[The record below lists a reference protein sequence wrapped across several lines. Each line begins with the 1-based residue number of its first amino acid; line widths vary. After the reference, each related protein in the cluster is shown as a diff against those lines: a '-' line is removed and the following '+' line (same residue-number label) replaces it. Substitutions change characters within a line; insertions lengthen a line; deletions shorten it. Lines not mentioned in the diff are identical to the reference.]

1 MIKIGITGGI
11 GSGKSFVC
19 NIFKCFGI
27 PICNSDDIA
36 KYLMHS
42 NNDLINQIKN
52 NFGSDIYLSDG
63 LLDRKKLADIVF
75 NDKEKLSLLNSIV
88 HPEVRKYIDNWIL
101 FQNDPP
107 YVIIENAILFE
118 SNQSESFDKIITVTA
133 DDEIRIARVM
143 VRNTISREK
152 VLERINNQL
161 SNDFKIK
168 HSDFII
174 YNNENDIEASFLN
187 LIPQIYDIHKK
198 III

>member
-1 MIKIGITGGI
+1 M
-11 GSGKSFVC
+11 S
-19 NIFKCFGI
+19 N
-27 PICNSDDIA
+27 DI
-36 KYLMHS
+36 
-42 NNDLINQIKN
+42 
-52 NFGSDIYLSDG
+52 
-63 LLDRKKLADIVF
+63 
-75 NDKEKLSLLNSIV
+75 
-88 HPEVRKYIDNWIL
+88 
-101 FQNDPP
+101 
-107 YVIIENAILFE
+107 
-118 SNQSESFDKIITVTA
+118 FDKFGKDVYEIVKTQCPNLTCCVTA